1 MHLPYKELHQN
12 FRYLFQL
19 QQSACRKGYNL
30 SLDIL
35 NIWKQRWL
43 SLVGKIQVFKSL
55 VASKPVYVA
64 TMIKVPQ
71 KFCDILKSLH
81 REFIWNGKKAKIKH
95 PSLIGESKDGG
106 LKDVDVDTK
115 IPSLKVSWIRKLK
128 DSNFHPWKVL
138 ANHLLSEVGGET
150 IFHANLS
157 LSEKFRQRMN
167 DLSLFYKE
175 LVLAWEK
182 FSVCKNLTGSQIS
195 TQSLWNNKFIQS
207 KSKSLYDDSLWF
219 LRVS

>member
-1 MHLPYKELHQN
+1 M
-12 FRYLFQL
+12 
-19 QQSACRKGYNL
+19 
-30 SLDIL
+30 D
-35 NIWKQRWL
+35 
-43 SLVGKIQVFKSL
+43 
-55 VASKPVYVA
+55 
-64 TMIKVPQ
+64 
-71 KFCDILKSLH
+71 
-81 REFIWNGKKAKIKH
+81 
-95 PSLIGESKDGG
+95 
-106 LKDVDVDTK
+106 
-115 IPSLKVSWIRKLK
+115 IRKLK
-128 DSNFHPWKVL
+128 GSNFHPWKVL

-207 KSKSLYDDSLWF
+207 KSKSLCDDSLVSKGIMSVSIIFDRNGELKNWETVSQEFNLNPVHF
-219 LRVS
+219 LKWYGVLKSIASSW